1 MNTMLRAAIVAV
13 SLASKRPAY
22 AEQDEGTVA
31 GTRLAEF
38 PGEGAQ
44 SLAQNAPQV
53 ATARN
58 AHASRPNGAWLFPPI
73 GKYLAQ

>member
-13 SLASKRPAY
+13 SLASIGPAY
-22 AEQDEGTVA
+22 AEI
-31 GTRLAEF
+31 

-44 SLAQNAPQV
+44 SPAQNAPQV